1 MRYDHSI
8 AQSAEFL
15 RLALKRMMQ
24 QQAGLHP
31 ASYTIWYQ
39 YVSGVNRPLQTV
51 IDDLLER
58 QGPLDDAT
66 TYNLYA
72 QYVATLGE
80 KSALRIGDSVTQLVD
95 QVAESATEAGD
106 HASRYGHSL
115 ERWSDAL
122 LQPNAAGSHQLATGV
137 TDILRG
143 TREMQESI
151 LTLQERLE
159 ASTREAQ
166 RLRDE
171 VARAREEALLD
182 SLTGLVNRKGFDDA
196 LKNCL
201 EGAPTNSPGP
211 CLLMID
217 IDHFKKLNDARGHL
231 FGDKVLASIGHIL
244 RTNVKGK
251 DTAARYGGEEFAVI
265 LPQTPR
271 GGALG
276 LAEALRAII
285 AANWSKRSEE
295 NEGQLHGVTVSIGV
309 ADYVAGETVNEFV
322 ERADRALYTAKL
334 QGRNRVTMAQSA
346 ASGKG
351 K

>member
-1 MRYDHSI
+1 MRYEHSI

-31 ASYTIWYQ
+31 ASYAIWYQ
-39 YVSGVNRPLQTV
+39 YVSGVNLPLQTA
-51 IDDLLER
+51 IDGHLEN
-58 QGPLDDAT
+58 QGPLDDDT

-72 QYVATLGE
+72 QFVATLGE

-95 QVAESATEAGD
+95 QVSESATTAGN

-115 ERWSDAL
+115 ERWSDTL
-122 LQPNAAGSHQLATGV
+122 LQPDAAGSGQLAAGV

-171 VARAREEALLD
+171 VARAREEALID
-182 SLTGLVNRKGFDDA
+182 SLTELVNRKGFDIA
-196 LKNCL
+196 LKICL
-201 EGAPTNSPGP
+201 ENAQTRSPGP

-217 IDHFKKLNDARGHL
+217 IDNFKKLNDARGHL

-244 RTNVKGK
+244 RANVKGK
-251 DTAARYGGEEFAVI
+251 DIAARYGGEEFAVI
-265 LPQTPR
+265 LPETPR

-285 AANWSKRSEE
+285 ATNWNKRAEDY
-295 NEGQLHGVTVSIGV
+295 EGLPGITVSIGV
-309 ADYVAGETVNEFV
+309 ADYNAGETVHDFV
-322 ERADRALYTAKL
+322 ERADRALYTAKV
-334 QGRNRVTMAQSA
+334 QGRNRVAMAQPSA
-346 ASGKG
+346 ASGKS